1 MKEVSSNMR
10 SLKLAVVCAGLVAA
24 FSAAAFAEDLTI
36 VSKVT
41 SGDKPAETRT
51 SWISN
56 DHMRVQ
62 NPDGGEFM
70 TDYASGNITI
80 MDGRKKE
87 YFVMTRQEIEAASA
101 QMQAQMKEMEAK
113 MQSLPPEVRE
123 KMAGAMGGFSQ
134 AVDVKKGTGGRTV
147 AGYSCENWIVSVG
160 TMVKNEQCITT
171 QIEFPMPAYDAMKSF
186 SAGFASN
193 PMAKSMGQMYEK
205 FKQMKGFPI
214 YSSSTASILGK
225 TTTTVTEVAEVKKGP
240 IPASTWEIPAGYKK
254 VDSPMAKML
263 QKQR

>member
-1 MKEVSSNMR
+1 MR
-10 SLKLAVVCAGLVAA
+10 SLKPAVVCAGLVAA
-24 FSAAAFAEDLTI
+24 FAAYATAEDLTI

-51 SWISN
+51 SWISS
-56 DHMRVQ
+56 DHIRVQ
-62 NPDGGEFM
+62 NADGGEFM
-70 TDYASGNITI
+70 AEYATGNITVV
-80 MDGRKKE
+80 DGRKKE
-87 YFVMTRQEIEAASA
+87 YFVMTRQEIEAVST

-123 KMAGAMGGFSQ
+123 KMAGAMGGGFAQ

-186 SAGFASN
+186 SAGFGASN
-193 PMAKSMGQMYEK
+193 PMMKSMGQVYEK
-205 FKQMKGFPI
+205 FKQMKGFPV
-214 YSSSTASILGK
+214 YSSSTTNVLGK
-225 TTTTVTEVAEVKKGP
+225 SMTTVTEVAEVKKGA

>member
-1 MKEVSSNMR
+1 MR
-10 SLKLAVVCAGLVAA
+10 SVKLVVVGAGLAA
-24 FSAAAFAEDLTI
+24 SFSVAAFAEDLTI

-51 SWISN
+51 SWISS

-70 TDYASGNITI
+70 ADYASGNITMI
-80 MDGRKKE
+80 DGRKKE
-87 YFVMTRQEIEAASA
+87 YFVMTRQEMEAASA

-113 MQSLPPEVRE
+113 MQSLPPEIRE
-123 KMAGAMGGFSQ
+123 KMAGAMGGFAQ

-147 AGYSCENWIVSVG
+147 AGYACENWIVSMG
-160 TMVKNEQCITT
+160 TMVRNEQCITT
-171 QIEFPMPAYDAMKSF
+171 ELAFPTPAYDAMKSL
-186 SAGFASN
+186 SAGFGASN
-193 PMAKSMGQMYEK
+193 PMAKAMGPMMEK
-205 FKQMKGFPI
+205 FKEMKGFPV
-214 YSSSTASILGK
+214 YSSSTTSILGK

-240 IPASTWEIPAGYKK
+240 IPASTWEVPAGYKK